1 MGIIKN
7 QKQMKTFAFAAIA
20 AAANALSDIEF
31 EYLQHIAKFGR
42 QHHNVEEYALRLSN
56 FVKTHNFIQEHN
68 ASNSTHVAGHNQFSD
83 WHRAEY
89 VSMLG
94 YKADATVP
102 VKKNLHIFD
111 ESANDSY
118 INWVD
123 AGAVTPVK
131 DQGQCGSCW
140 SFSSTGSIEGAHFV
154 ATGELLS
161 FSEQQLVECSHGLLG
176 NHGCNGGLQTYAYQY
191 YESHFA
197 ELESVYPYTSGNGKA
212 DYSNCSYD
220 SKSKTAVEVSGFK
233 NVTPSN
239 PTQMKSALTTSP
251 LAVAIEAD
259 KMVFQTYQSGV
270 LSSSKCGTNLDH
282 AVLVVGDGMEDGQ
295 EYWLVKNSW
304 NTTWGDQGYIKLA
317 KDSSSGTCGVQ
328 LDPQLPTTN

>member
-1 MGIIKN
+1 MGNNKQN
-7 QKQMKTFAFAAIA
+7 YKQMRTFALAAIA
-20 AAANALSDIEF
+20 AGVNAISDMEF
-31 EYLQHIAKFGR
+31 EYMQYVAKFAKN
-42 QHHNVEEYALRLSN
+42 HHNVEEFAIRLAN
-56 FVKTHNFIQEHN
+56 FVKTHAAIEEIN
-68 ASNSTHVAGHNQFSD
+68 ATESHTAAHNQFSD
-83 WHRAEY
+83 WHASEY
-89 VSMLG
+89 KAMLG
-94 YKADATVP
+94 YKVDPSVDV
-102 VKKNLHIFD
+102 VKNVHHFD
-111 ESANDSY
+111 ESRNGDA
-118 INWVD
+118 INWIT
-123 AGAVTPVK
+123 AGAVTDVK

-161 FSEQQLVECSHGLLG
+161 FSEQQLVECSHGILG

-197 ELESVYPYTSGNGKA
+197 ELEEVYPYTSGNGTA
-212 DYSNCSYD
+212 DYSKCAYD
-220 SKSKTAVEVSGFK
+220 ADSKTAVEVTSYQ

-239 PTQMKSALTTSP
+239 PEQMQAALTTAP

-259 KMVFQTYQSGV
+259 KMVFQTYSTGV
-270 LSSSKCGTNLDH
+270 LSSSKCGTTLDH
-282 AVLVVGDGMEDGQ
+282 AVLVVGNGTEDGQ
-295 EYWLVKNSW
+295 DYWLVKNSW